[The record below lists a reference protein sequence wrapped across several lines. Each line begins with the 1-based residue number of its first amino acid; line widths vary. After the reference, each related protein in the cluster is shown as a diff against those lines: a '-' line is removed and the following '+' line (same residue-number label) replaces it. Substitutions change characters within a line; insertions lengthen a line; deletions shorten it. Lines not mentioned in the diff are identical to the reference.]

1 MAVLP
6 DYRLYPQASFPA
18 FVDDGARAV
27 RWVHD
32 HIAELG
38 GDPNA
43 IFVMG
48 HSAGAHIASLIALDH
63 RYLAAHGGSPH
74 WIRGFIGLSGP
85 YAIENDPSPT
95 SVGICA
101 ARVACKRLMAAVFA
115 APYTARDWQPLYERG
130 DVPPPTLL
138 LHGSKDAFVSVRHS
152 EILRDRLLAHGVN
165 VELHVYPDAD
175 HTDTLLAFS
184 FLSRMSPPVMAHVQ
198 RFIETQN

>member
-1 MAVLP
+1 VAVLP
-6 DYRLYPQASFPA
+6 DYRLYPQASFAA

-43 IFVMG
+43 LFVMG

-165 VELHVYPDAD
+165 VELHLYPDAD